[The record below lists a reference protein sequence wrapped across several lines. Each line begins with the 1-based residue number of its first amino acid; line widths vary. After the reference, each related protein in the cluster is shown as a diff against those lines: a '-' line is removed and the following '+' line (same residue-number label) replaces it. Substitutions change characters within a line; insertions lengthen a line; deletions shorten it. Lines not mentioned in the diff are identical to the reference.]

1 MFERQNLR
9 QLSKAQGVDTLAIS
23 RKLFPKLCIYP
34 GGEGSH
40 KLKNLMYHF
49 GLDRRIKFASS
60 PR

>member
-40 KLKNLMYHF
+40 KLKT
-49 GLDRRIKFASS
+49 
-60 PR
+60 